1 VKKILFALLVVF
13 FLVPTGIT
21 SASGKGLVSLWDI
34 KVSSNQTIGNLWF
47 SMPSYQYTCKSGTIK
62 FPNGETYNKVVFWP
76 NFYWLDTLVSK
87 DTECVLTNTAKGR
100 ALVQKWTSEPLLYRH
115 LSSNFYDGHLDLI
128 EALQVRSFRIEASKL
143 VCKANVLA
151 LYTNWYDQATDTVV
165 EMKPRYQKAL
175 FAPYTSSWSP
185 HQFYASRDLTCTT
198 DVVTINKWK
207 RNPYWTWVSLP
218 KLP

>member
-1 VKKILFALLVVF
+1 MMVSLM
-13 FLVPTGIT
+13 PGIA
-21 SASGKGLVSLWDI
+21 SASSKGFISLWDV
-34 KVSSNQTIGNLWF
+34 KVSSSKTIGNLWF
-47 SMPSYQYTCKSGTIK
+47 SMPSYQYTCKSETIK

-87 DTECVLTNTAKGR
+87 NTECVLTNTPKGQ
-100 ALVQKWTSEPLLYRH
+100 ALIQKWVSEPMLYRH

-143 VCKANVLA
+143 VCKANVLG
-151 LYTNWYDQATDTVV
+151 LYTTWYDQATNTVV
-165 EMKPRYQKAL
+165 EFKPRYQKAL
-175 FAPYTSSWSP
+175 FAPYSSSSSWSS

-198 DVVTINKWK
+198 DVATINSWK
-207 RNPYWTWVSLP
+207 RNTFWTWVSLP